1 MNSVCGKNEEKNKP
15 KNGLFWDECISRAG
29 NFFPERDQQEITAW
43 WRVLFTFLFD
53 ASTFHSVN
61 IRKLNFFEF
70 LFLFT
75 FCVKSQWT
83 IDSHQSAS
91 FWITRKPSSLQW
103 PRRNVCMIIKK
114 NRLSFVLKNSHR
126 SHTVL
131 STTEQKQMRKHTRN
145 RFNWIGVS
153 VVATSKSKYKY
164 SAPVI
169 FIYST
174 RWLNN
179 AMKRGKDVIR

>member
-15 KNGLFWDECISRAG
+15 KIGLFSDECISRAG
-29 NFFPERDQQEITAW
+29 NFFPRTRPTRNNCLMTGLVYIFI
-43 WRVLFTFLFD
+43 WRLYVSFGEYSKTELF
-53 ASTFHSVN
+53 
-61 IRKLNFFEF
+61 RFF
-70 LFLFT
+70 FLFT

-91 FWITRKPSSLQW
+91 FWITRKLSSLQW

-126 SHTVL
+126 SHSVL
-131 STTEQKQMRKHTRN
+131 STTEQKQKRKHTRN
-145 RFNWIGVS
+145 RFNWIGVC